1 MPAGP
6 APCFVQLSAALL
18 SVHCIPGRASGS
30 MGLSLLGQ
38 PGIVFVGYCWMSVNP
53 TAVTHEATNC
63 HVSLE
68 YYSVELSF
76 LSAVFPCK

>member
-1 MPAGP
+1 M
-6 APCFVQLSAALL
+6 
-18 SVHCIPGRASGS
+18 GR
-30 MGLSLLGQ
+30 SLLGQ

-63 HVSLE
+63 HISLE

-76 LSAVFPCK
+76 LSAVLSMQVEILCRELQHVKKH